1 MSMSNAIITK
11 RLITSEEFHRMGE
24 IGVLLPD
31 ERVELINGEILN
43 MSPICS
49 KHGGMVVN
57 LTNLL
62 VSAFLNEYLVSIQN
76 PVRINEWN
84 ELQPDI
90 VIWQIREDKYFN
102 DLPTPEEILVVIE
115 VSDTTYAFDHDTK
128 LPIYASV
135 GIPVYWIINLPANR
149 IEVFTDPKKG
159 QYASRNLYFPGD
171 RISLFS
177 KEIAVSDIL
186 LSVD

>member
-1 MSMSNAIITK
+1 K

-43 MSPICS
+43 MSPIGS
-49 KHGGMVVN
+49 NHAAIVSNLNKLLHVLRDVLVWPLNPIWIDQWNVPEPDLAVLNGKADRYLHSLPGPSDVIMVV
-57 LTNLL
+57 
-62 VSAFLNEYLVSIQN
+62 
-76 PVRINEWN
+76 
-84 ELQPDI
+84 
-90 VIWQIREDKYFN
+90 
-102 DLPTPEEILVVIE
+102 E

-128 LPIYASV
+128 LPIYASA